1 MKRKITKKQK
11 GKIISVLVTTIILVV
26 ALVCGVIN
34 KEELFEIL
42 GIEPAQVVASTAEEQ
57 DVHNGTYQVTEVVDG
72 DTFKIVIDGKT
83 QKVRLIGMDT
93 PESVSPDQSKNSE
106 YGVKAFNYTKGLI
119 EGKMVTLEFDVE
131 KTDKYNRLLAY
142 VYLEDGT
149 MLNKKLLEEGYA
161 KLATYPPNVK
171 YVDEFKAI
179 QKEARKENRG
189 FWAENVFK

>member
-1 MKRKITKKQK
+1 
-11 GKIISVLVTTIILVV
+11 
-26 ALVCGVIN
+26 
-34 KEELFEIL
+34 
-42 GIEPAQVVASTAEEQ
+42 
-57 DVHNGTYQVTEVVDG
+57 
-72 DTFKIVIDGKT
+72 
-83 QKVRLIGMDT
+83 
-93 PESVSPDQSKNSE
+93 
-106 YGVKAFNYTKGLI
+106 
-119 EGKMVTLEFDVE
+119 MVTLEFDVE

-179 QKEARKENRG
+179 QKEAREENRG